1 MQLIPSRVR
10 QGLIVLGAIVLLA
23 GHAPRV
29 EAQLALPRSDERFL
43 FLIPSPAPG
52 TDSSFVVALADEV
65 RTRLRNKMR
74 HKLIVIES
82 RQVCEVLEQS
92 AYNCTTILSPADAD
106 RLARALQSDV
116 YVTGSVRH
124 EGPTPVGLFRLVDIG
139 NSGLSGWT
147 TVRGTPG
154 DPARSFAQAVVDT
167 LENQVRAAEH
177 ARECS
182 DRMGRG
188 DFREARE
195 RAERAFR
202 IYPNHPAAALC
213 AEVVSEALRQPP
225 DSQIAYLRRAVRGD
239 SLLPKAWERLG
250 RLHQQTGDS
259 TAALDAFAEQSLLDS
274 GNRDLRLGV
283 VAGAIT
289 LRRFDVAQQL
299 ADDWLGRSPTDLG
312 FMQLKARACV
322 EGGAWDCALEA
333 LAAQF
338 EVDSTLA
345 KDTVFY
351 QQIIGAAQALGNV
364 EAQLE
369 WSARAMVEVPGSA
382 SLLRAHASA
391 LAAAGMSDSVVR
403 VYDHLLQLDPTDY
416 RSALAGAR
424 VLLEDLPID
433 TIVPLDTARLL
444 KGIGFLDRATQATR
458 DTAVLLNVA
467 ATQYQQGSAL
477 VQVRKAIPTAVSL
490 LQKAIANDLQGR
502 LTQQTNFFLGLGLMF
517 RIFEFDP
524 QVVETKS
531 CQLVDDEA
539 QMIAQGKRAL
549 QLSGVGAERTAPYM
563 QQFQNFEQRI
573 PQLKRAF
580 ECR

>member
-1 MQLIPSRVR
+1 MRFIPSRVR
-10 QGLIVLGAIVLLA
+10 QGLVLAGAMVLLA

-52 TDSSFVVALADEV
+52 TDSAYAVTLADEV

-82 RQVCEVLEQS
+82 RQICEVLEQS
-92 AYNCTTILSPADAD
+92 AYRCTTILSPADAE

-116 YVTGSVRH
+116 YVTGTVSH
-124 EGPTPVGLFRLVDIG
+124 EGPTPLGTFRLVDIG

-147 TVRGTPG
+147 TVVGTPG
-154 DPARSFAQAVVDT
+154 DPARSFAQAIVDT
-167 LENQVRAAEH
+167 MENQVRAAEH

-202 IYPNHPAAALC
+202 IYPNHPAAAMC

-225 DSQIAYLRRAVRGD
+225 DSQIAYLRRAARGD
-239 SLLPKAWERLG
+239 SLLPKVWERLG
-250 RLHQQTGDS
+250 RLHQQNKDS
-259 TAALDAFAEQSLLDS
+259 VAALDAFARQSMLDNS
-274 GNRDLRLGV
+274 NRDLRMGV
-283 VAGAIT
+283 VAGAIAT
-289 LRRFDVAQQL
+289 KRFDVARQL
-299 ADDWLGRSPTDLG
+299 ADDWLERSAGDLG
-312 FMQLKARACV
+312 MMQLKARACV
-322 EGGAWDCALEA
+322 EGGIWDCALEA
-333 LAAQF
+333 LAAQY
-338 EVDSTLA
+338 EVDSALV

-364 EAQLE
+364 DAQLE
-369 WSARAMVEVPGSA
+369 WSARAMAEVPGSA

-391 LAAAGMSDSVVR
+391 LASAGMSDSVVR
-403 VYDHLLQLDPTDY
+403 VYDHLLRLDPTDY

-424 VLLEDLPID
+424 VLLEDLAID
-433 TIVPLDTARLL
+433 TITPLDTARLR
-444 KGIGFLDRATQATR
+444 KGLEFLDRAAQATR
-458 DTAVLLNVA
+458 DTAVLLNIA

-477 VQVRKAIPTAVSL
+477 VQVRKVIPVAVTV
-490 LQKAIANDLQGR
+490 LQKAVANDLQGR

-531 CQLVDDEA
+531 CQLVDQEA

-549 QLSGVGAERTAPYM
+549 QASGVGADRIAPYM

-573 PQLKRAF
+573 PQLRRAF

>member
-1 MQLIPSRVR
+1 MRILPSSMR
-10 QGLIVLGAIVLLA
+10 QGLTVVGAMVLLA
-23 GHAPRV
+23 GYVPSI

-43 FLIPSPAPG
+43 FLIPSPAAG
-52 TDSSFVVALADEV
+52 TDSAYVVTLADEV
-65 RTRLRNKMR
+65 RSRLRNKMR
-74 HKLIVIES
+74 HKLVVIES

-92 AYNCTTILSPADAD
+92 AYRCTTILSPADAE

-116 YVTGSVRH
+116 YVTGSVTHDGR
-124 EGPTPVGLFRLVDIG
+124 TPKGRFRLVDIG
-139 NSGLSGWT
+139 NSGVSGWT
-147 TVRGTPG
+147 TVLGTPG
-154 DPARSFAQAVVDT
+154 DPPRSFAQAIVDT
-167 LENQVRAAEH
+167 MENQVRAAEH

-202 IYPNHPAAALC
+202 IYPNHPAAAMC
-213 AEVVSEALRQPP
+213 AEIVSEALRQPV
-225 DSQIAYLRRAVRGD
+225 DSQIAHLQRAVRGD
-239 SLLPKAWERLG
+239 SLLPRAWERLG
-250 RLHQQTGDS
+250 RLHQQAGDS
-259 TAALDAFAEQSLLDS
+259 AAALDAFARQSLIDD
-274 GNRDLRLGV
+274 GNRDLRMGV

-289 LRRFDVAQQL
+289 LKRFDVAQQL
-299 ADDWLGRSPTDLG
+299 ADDWLGRNPEDVGL
-312 FMQLKARACV
+312 MQLEARACV
-322 EGGAWDCALEA
+322 EGGIWDCALEA
-333 LAAQF
+333 LGAQF
-338 EVDSTLA
+338 ALDSTLA
-345 KDTVFY
+345 TDSVFY

-364 EAQLE
+364 DAQLE
-369 WSARAMVEVPGSA
+369 WSARAITELPGSV

-433 TIVPLDTARLL
+433 TITPLDTARLR
-444 KGIGFLDRATQATR
+444 KGLEFLDRAAQATR
-458 DTAVLLNVA
+458 DTAVLLNIA

-477 VQVRKAIPTAVSL
+477 VQVRKAIPVAVTV
-490 LQKAIANDLQGR
+490 LQKAVANDLQGR

-531 CQLVDDEA
+531 CQLVGQEA
-539 QMIAQGKRAL
+539 QMIAEGKRAL
-549 QLSGVGAERTAPYM
+549 EASGVGADRIGPYM
-563 QQFQNFEQRI
+563 QQFNNFEQRI
-573 PQLKRAF
+573 PQLRRAF